1 MNDLNACVKFF
12 KDKKEFRMNDQS
24 KTLFYNRRRWHP
36 IFLLQIQFFRH
47 HVKVDKVHSDG
58 KQYRNYKG
66 YIHAW

>member
-1 MNDLNACVKFF
+1 MNDLNACVKFS
-12 KDKKEFRMNDQS
+12 KDKKEFRINDP
-24 KTLFYNRRRWHP
+24 KLFFCNRMRWHP
-36 IFLLQIQFFRH
+36 IFLLKIQFFRH